1 MKRTLFFMVLFLI
14 LIASLTAIQ
23 RNKVVV
29 EIGTGAWCT
38 YCPGAAMGADDLVNN
53 GHQVAIIENHNGD
66 PFATTESNGRNSYYA
81 ITGYPTAWFDG
92 LNPSVGGSHTVSMYS
107 NYLPKVNARLNVP
120 SHFTINAL
128 GNNNGGTYNVNVVID
143 KVEPDTNTN
152 LRLHFVVTESDIQY
166 SWQGQTHLEFV
177 ERIMVPGLAGTTVD
191 FGAGTQVTV
200 PLSFTMNPAW
210 VIANCEVV
218 IFLQNNTTKEILQG
232 TKYTFPEIFGASPVG
247 LTDIDF
253 PDTYIT
259 NQATVPL
266 SINNYWSTPLIGS
279 IVSDN
284 PAFVITPA
292 NRIDF
297 NIPPYN
303 SMTYMI
309 SFVPTTESIQTGNI
323 TVTTNLVDYPT
334 IVIPVTGYGFENAAP
349 VATAVTVSGVPV
361 VTIQLFASYT
371 YSDADLDAEGTSVYK
386 WYRITPPSTT
396 PVEIDGA
403 VGLSYRLTSAD
414 IGSYIAFEVTPL
426 DSYSMPGTPV
436 MSDPTPLI
444 EVLPAPQ
451 NLTAVVQNEHDV
463 ALSWEPPTYFSR
475 DFLGYRIFRNG
486 LIINTINFPNITSF
500 TDTWLSDGDYEY
512 WLTSIF
518 TNPISQ
524 SDPSNVVSVHI
535 GPVSN
540 TDIVAPVIES
550 MNIYPNPFRSSASI
564 AISSK
569 SNAQINASVYNTKGQ
584 LIRNLNGKTDLNGNL
599 QLNLTNDDMQPGIY
613 FVSVKSQSNTIT
625 KKIVLIK

>member
-1 MKRTLFFMVLFLI
+1 MKKTLLVISLLLI
-14 LIASLTAIQ
+14 LIASLISIQ

-38 YCPGAAMGADDLVNN
+38 YCPGAAMGADDLVLN
-53 GHQVAIIENHNGD
+53 GHPVAIIENHNGD
-66 PFATTESNGRNSYYA
+66 PFATTESNGRNSYYG

-92 LNPSVGGSHTVSMYS
+92 LNPSVGGSHTVSMYA
-107 NYLPKVNARLNVP
+107 NYLPKVNARYAVP

-128 GNNNGGTYNVNVVID
+128 GNENAGTYNVNVVID

-177 ERIMVPGLAGTTVD
+177 KRTMVPGLAGTTIN
-191 FGAGTQVTV
+191 FGTGTQVTV
-200 PLSFTMNPAW
+200 PLTFTMNPAW
-210 VIANCEVV
+210 VIGNCEVV
-218 IFLQNNTTKEILQG
+218 VFLQNNTTKEILQG
-232 TKYTFPEIFGASPVG
+232 VKYTFPEVFGSSPVG
-247 LTDIDF
+247 LTNIDF

-259 NQATVPL
+259 NEATVPL

-309 SFVPTTESIQTGNI
+309 SFVPTTESTQTGNI
-323 TVTTNLVDYPT
+323 TVTTNLVDYPS

-349 VATAVTVSGVPV
+349 VATAVTVTGVPV

-371 YSDADLDAEGTSVYK
+371 YSDADMDSEGSSVYQ
-386 WYRITPPSTT
+386 WYRITPPNTT
-396 PVEIDGA
+396 PVAIDGA
-403 VGLSYRLTSAD
+403 DALSYRLTQDD
-414 IGSYIAFEVTPL
+414 IGSHIAFEVTPL

-451 NLTAVVQNEHDV
+451 NVTAVVQNEHDV

-486 LIINTINFPNITSF
+486 LVINTINFPNITSF
-500 TDTWLSDGDYEY
+500 TDTWLADGNYDY

-524 SDPSNVVSVHI
+524 SEPSNVVSVHI

-540 TDIVAPVIES
+540 DDEVAPVIES
-550 MNIYPNPFRSSASI
+550 MQVYPNPFRSNASI
-564 AISSK
+564 AINSK
-569 SNAQINASVYNTKGQ
+569 ANSEIKASIFNTKGQ
-584 LIRNLNGKTDLNGNL
+584 IIKNLKGMTDINGVL
-599 QLNLTNDDMQPGIY
+599 QLNLSNESMLPGIY
-613 FVSVKSQSNTIT
+613 FVSVKSQSKTIT
-625 KKIVLIK
+625 KKIVLIR